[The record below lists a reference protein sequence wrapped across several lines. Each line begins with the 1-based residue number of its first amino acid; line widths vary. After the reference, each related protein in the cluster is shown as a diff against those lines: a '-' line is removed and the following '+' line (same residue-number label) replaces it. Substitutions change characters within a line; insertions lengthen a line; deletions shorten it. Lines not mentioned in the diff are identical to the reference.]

1 MRRITKRL
9 LTVFLCMLLIQ
20 CTSEKERLN
29 KVLNEM
35 ADNLNVSTPLIL
47 NQNMQLDSAVVSAD
61 NVFIYY
67 YTIIN
72 AEKPV
77 ALMDSLEVELNS
89 SIKKSFKIDER
100 LRVFKENKVTIKY
113 IYSDSTGSPVRTIK
127 VTPEDYN

>member
-1 MRRITKRL
+1 MRRITKCL

-113 IYSDSTGSPVRTIK
+113 IYSDSTGSSVRTIK

>member
-1 MRRITKRL
+1 
-9 LTVFLCMLLIQ
+9 
-20 CTSEKERLN
+20 
-29 KVLNEM
+29 M

-113 IYSDSTGSPVRTIK
+113 IYSDSTGSSVRTIK